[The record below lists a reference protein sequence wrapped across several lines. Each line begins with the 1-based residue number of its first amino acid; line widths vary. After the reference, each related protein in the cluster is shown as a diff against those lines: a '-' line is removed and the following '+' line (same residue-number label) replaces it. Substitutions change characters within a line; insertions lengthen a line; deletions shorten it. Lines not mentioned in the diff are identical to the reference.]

1 MFGHECFEAYQIST
15 KFLKVAIYLADSTP
29 TGYSMVKDQFKR
41 SALSIPLNI
50 AEGSGKSSI
59 ADKKRF
65 YAIARGSAMECAAI
79 CDVLELVDH
88 DCYSTNTNE
97 AKVLLKSIVSI
108 LTTICSK

>member
-1 MFGHECFEAYQIST
+1 MFGHERFEAYQISI
-15 KFLKVAIYLADSTP
+15 KFLKVAIYLADSAP
-29 TGYSMVKDQFKR
+29 TGYSVVKDQFKR
-41 SALSIPLNI
+41 AALSIPLNI

-59 ADKKRF
+59 SDKKRF

-88 DCYSTNTNE
+88 HYYYTKTNE
-97 AKVLLKSIVSI
+97 AKALLKSIVSI